1 MLQHNQVASL
11 LRQTLPAL
19 NQVSFRLS
27 IDAGSTLPSTAA
39 TAAAAGAALLTSVG
53 NLLTRPSRTPKP
65 HLGNYAPQQSASSR
79 EAQSAQGVV
88 SAQSAHDTVSTQSA
102 LSHVR
107 VEDGDA
113 GGMQATPAGKT
124 INR

>member
-1 MLQHNQVASL
+1 MLQHNQVTPL
-11 LRQTLPAL
+11 LQHTMPAL

-27 IDAGSTLPSTAA
+27 IDAGSTLPTPAA

-65 HLGNYAPQQSASSR
+65 HLGYHAPQKSTSSR
-79 EAQSAQGVV
+79 HVQSAQGLV
-88 SAQSAHDTVSTQSA
+88 SAQSV
-102 LSHVR
+102 LSHLG
-107 VEDGDA
+107 EGDGDM
-113 GGMQATPAGKT
+113 GGMQTTPAGKT